1 MKMEIEAKIKVESL
15 DAISEK
21 LKSLGGQFKA
31 DITQRDTYFD
41 AGAALIKSDRG
52 LRLRCQSAEAAEEII
67 LTYKG
72 PKQKGKFKSRKE
84 IEVVVADFGA
94 MAELLAA
101 LGYER
106 TIEFEKKRSLW
117 VFQGCEVCLDELE
130 QLGSFVEV
138 EGADENAINSVLD
151 KLGLAESEHISK
163 TYSKM
168 IAELNSSCR

>member
-15 DAISEK
+15 GPVSEK
-21 LKSLGGQFKA
+21 LKSLGGEFRA
-31 DITQRDTYFD
+31 DVTQRDTYFD
-41 AGAALIKSDRG
+41 AAGTLVKSDSG
-52 LRLRCQSAEAAEEII
+52 LRLRCQVIDGAEEII

-72 PKQKGKFKSRKE
+72 AKQAGKFKSRKE
-84 IEVVVADFGA
+84 IEVTVNNFDA
-94 MAELLAA
+94 MAELLAE

-138 EGADENAINSVLD
+138 EGADENTINSVLER
-151 KLGLAESEHISK
+151 LGLAESEHISK

-168 IAELNSSCR
+168 IADLDSSCR